1 LTTALPNI
9 ITPARVQQRVDWRS
23 VSHGATKFS
32 NFIVPVCLALAGRS
46 AGEVDN
52 ASDIPFGRVGIVG
65 MKRFAANSGSGIV
78 IGSYDVCNSRFLS
91 GRAAGIGILST
102 TSLGLHVHFEW
113 TRFELRS
120 SRHLGHCDTGR
131 PFFFTSNNGR
141 SE

>member
-65 MKRFAANSGSGIV
+65 MKRFAANSGSGTV
-78 IGSYDVCNSRFLS
+78 IGSYV
-91 GRAAGIGILST
+91 
-102 TSLGLHVHFEW
+102 
-113 TRFELRS
+113 
-120 SRHLGHCDTGR
+120 
-131 PFFFTSNNGR
+131 
-141 SE
+141 